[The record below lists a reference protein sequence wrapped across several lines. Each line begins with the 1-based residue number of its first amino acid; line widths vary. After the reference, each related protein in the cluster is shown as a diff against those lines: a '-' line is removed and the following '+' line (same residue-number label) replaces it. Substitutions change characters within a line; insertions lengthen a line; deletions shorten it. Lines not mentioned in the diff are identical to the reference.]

1 MFAKIFNGAPQ
12 RHWLPLV
19 SLSFFASVPVFASDL
34 EPRSYVHIPVGL
46 SFLGVSYAHS
56 TGDLSPAPSS
66 PLKNASLT
74 MDGVGIGASRT
85 FALLGSS
92 AKADLA
98 VPHVC
103 YNGEAEIN
111 GSPQSAKRCETG
123 DPLLRLNWNFLGS
136 PAQTPAEFQSLDRHW
151 VVGSS
156 LQVGAPLGTYH
167 ADHILNAGTHRWMV
181 KPGLGTS
188 YRVGSFQYEAIATA
202 SFFQDN
208 TESLN
213 QSTLSQD
220 PLYAVQLHGI
230 YLMNRGQWLALDAN
244 YFWGGQTE
252 RNGVPEDTRQDNSRL
267 GLTFSTPLSKT
278 QSLRL
283 FANQGVMTRI
293 GNDFTTVGLTW
304 VYRVE

>member
-123 DPLLRLNWNFLGS
+123 DPLLRLNWNFWALRHRHPPSSSHSTVTGWS
-136 PAQTPAEFQSLDRHW
+136 APVYRWARHW
-151 VVGSS
+151 E
-156 LQVGAPLGTYH
+156 PTMP
-167 ADHILNAGTHRWMV
+167 II
-181 KPGLGTS
+181 
-188 YRVGSFQYEAIATA
+188 F
-202 SFFQDN
+202 
-208 TESLN
+208 
-213 QSTLSQD
+213 
-220 PLYAVQLHGI
+220 
-230 YLMNRGQWLALDAN
+230 
-244 YFWGGQTE
+244 
-252 RNGVPEDTRQDNSRL
+252 
-267 GLTFSTPLSKT
+267 
-278 QSLRL
+278 
-283 FANQGVMTRI
+283 
-293 GNDFTTVGLTW
+293 
-304 VYRVE
+304 